1 MGAWSLVEG
10 NRGSSEIKCYVCCD
24 ISKWRVAWS
33 VWETPY
39 ISV

>member
-10 NRGSSEIKCYVCCD
+10 KSCSSIIKCYVCCD
-24 ISKWRVAWS
+24 ISKCRIAWS